1 MRFISKVDSYLNTY
15 VTADNKDG
23 ILKVAA
29 EDNVTSDDLVAYHN
43 LIQANMFTGEN
54 LLKVANIENSD
65 SKLVQLGLTI
75 DKVNAENLDESI
87 ILKTAEE
94 LGLDQEDV
102 NFVIENLQRQARE
115 AGIVDTNPQFEK
127 EAEDFSQV
135 SNAVII
141 LKQAGLDPK
150 AAIELA
156 LNIDE
161 NGQTTDEKVAAEL
174 TQLSEAD
181 LDKIAEA
188 MGELGEMTPSKAKMV
203 LDLI

>member
-1 MRFISKVDSYLNTY
+1 MRFINKVDSYLSTY

-43 LIQANMFTGEN
+43 LVEGNIFTGEN
-54 LLKVANIENSD
+54 LLKVANAENSD

-75 DKVNAENLDESI
+75 DKVNAEGLDDSI
-87 ILKTAEE
+87 ILKTASE

-102 NFVIENLQRQARE
+102 NFVVENLQRQAIE
-115 AGIVDTNPQFEK
+115 AGVVEANPEFEK
-127 EAEDFSQV
+127 QAEDFGQV
-135 SNAVII
+135 ADAVIM
-141 LKQAGLDPK
+141 LKQAGLNPK

-161 NGQTTDEKVAAEL
+161 NGQPTNEKVASEMSY
-174 TQLSEAD
+174 LSETD
-181 LDKIAEA
+181 FDKIAEA
-188 MGELGEMTPSKAKMV
+188 MEVLGEITPNKAKMI
-203 LDLI
+203 LEII

>member
-1 MRFISKVDSYLNTY
+1 MRFIDKVDSYLNTY
-15 VTADNKDG
+15 VTADNKEG

-43 LIQANMFTGEN
+43 LVEGNIFTGEN
-54 LLKVANIENSD
+54 LLKVANVENSD

-75 DKVNAENLDESI
+75 DKVATEGLDDSI

-102 NFVIENLQRQARE
+102 AFVIDNLQRQAIE
-115 AGIVDTNPQFEK
+115 AGVVETNPEFEK
-127 EAEDFSQV
+127 QAEEFEQIAD
-135 SNAVII
+135 AVTL
-141 LKQAGLDPK
+141 LKQAGLNPK

-161 NGQTTDEKVAAEL
+161 NGQPLDEKVAAEL
-174 TQLSEAD
+174 TQLSEND
-181 LDKIAEA
+181 LDKIATA
-188 MGELGEMTPSKAKMV
+188 MEVIGEITPNKARMI

>member
-156 LNIDE
+156 LNVDE

>member
-1 MRFISKVDSYLNTY
+1 MKFIGKVDSYLNTY

-43 LIQANMFTGEN
+43 LTQANIFTGEN
-54 LLKVANIENSD
+54 LLKVANVENSD

-75 DKVNAENLDESI
+75 DKVNTENLDESV

-102 NFVIENLQRQARE
+102 NFVLDNLQRQAIE
-115 AGIVDTNPQFEK
+115 AGIVETNPEFEK
-127 EAEDFSQV
+127 QAEEFDKV
-135 SNAVII
+135 ANAVIL

-161 NGQTTDEKVAAEL
+161 NGQATDEKVAAEL

-188 MGELGEMTPSKAKMV
+188 MEEIGEVTPSKAKMI